1 MVRDC
6 IHGNPIN
13 ECPICRHV
21 QGLINQNTMVGVRA
35 HAITFGI
42 RSSNIHRSMINV
54 FRTQPSS
61 ANGLRRIVITPAVRQ
76 SARAYLSN
84 PSLQTATRLRENLLV
99 AITPQNTLLDFF
111 NSGSM
116 STTSASS
123 PRFSRSALTVYSRLG
138 SPSTPTS
145 PRDRGVRSATPM
157 STLRPR
163 SRSPTSNENNTNRFS
178 PPRKRARKSK

>member
-1 MVRDC
+1 MVRQC
-6 IHGNPIN
+6 IHGNPTN

-35 HAITFGI
+35 HAIMFGI
-42 RSSNIHRSMINV
+42 RSSNIHRSMLNV

-61 ANGLRRIVITPAVRQ
+61 VNGLRRVVITPAVRQ

-84 PSLQTATRLRENLLV
+84 PSLQTAARLRENLLV
-99 AITPQNTLLDFF
+99 AVTPHNSLLDFF
-111 NSGSM
+111 DSGSV

-138 SPSTPTS
+138 SPRTPTS
-145 PRDRGVRSATPM
+145 QVERRARSVTPM
-157 STLRPR
+157 SALTPR
-163 SRSPTSNENNTNRFS
+163 SRSPSSNKNNTNRFS
-178 PPRKRARKSK
+178 PPKKKPRKS